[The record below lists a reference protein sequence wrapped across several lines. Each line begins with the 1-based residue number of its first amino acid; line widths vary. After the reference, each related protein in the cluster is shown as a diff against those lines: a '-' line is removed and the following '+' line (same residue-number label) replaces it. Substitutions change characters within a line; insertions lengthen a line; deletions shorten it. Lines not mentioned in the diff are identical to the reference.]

1 MPTTVKWI
9 RLIPVNPHLEYI
21 QMKQEVAERTVPSAV
36 E

>member
-1 MPTTVKWI
+1 MPTTLKWI
-9 RLIPVNPHLEYI
+9 RLIPVDARLEYI